1 MADQDMDQEPH
12 AQRRYFISYSGVR
25 LPLNFVNEIDETD
38 TENRNTYFCAFY
50 DGKGTMVGCEKRVY
64 GEIEFE
70 HRYSYHPNGR
80 LQRAR
85 ITLGDEAPQYID
97 YPEE

>member
-1 MADQDMDQEPH
+1 MTTEIHDH
-12 AQRRYFISYSGVR
+12 CRYFISYSGVK
-25 LPLNFVNEIDETD
+25 LPLNFVNEVSEAD

-50 DGKGTMVGCEKRVY
+50 DDKGMMVGCEKRVY
-64 GEIEFE
+64 GEVEFE
-70 HRYSYHPNGR
+70 HRYSYHPNGT

-85 ITLGDEAPQYID
+85 ITLGDEDPQYID